1 MDWFIIFGHFRT
13 KIGLSCT
20 ENSPKPAIFPKPA
33 ETSHLLMEYFSKKFG
48 FWVIETLCIAFFT
61 IEFIL
66 RFWSCPDRFAFMR
79 NFMNL
84 IDLAAIIPYYIDMG
98 VKLYLP
104 DGPCPDSR
112 LGF

>member
-1 MDWFIIFGHFRT
+1 
-13 KIGLSCT
+13 
-20 ENSPKPAIFPKPA
+20 
-33 ETSHLLMEYFSKKFG
+33 
-48 FWVIETLCIAFFT
+48 
-61 IEFIL
+61 
-66 RFWSCPDRFAFMR
+66 MR

-112 LGF
+112 IGFWILTDEPGQGPTLSSLDTWFSETDFRLWVENQFISFMILVDFNDLRNL

>member
-1 MDWFIIFGHFRT
+1 
-13 KIGLSCT
+13 
-20 ENSPKPAIFPKPA
+20 
-33 ETSHLLMEYFSKKFG
+33 MELKCRFWILTLDFSKKFG

-112 LGF
+112 MGFRIDSWPISDLILKIRKKNK

>member
-1 MDWFIIFGHFRT
+1 MVIFNGKLT
-13 KIGLSCT
+13 K
-20 ENSPKPAIFPKPA
+20 
-33 ETSHLLMEYFSKKFG
+33 YFSKKFG

-112 LGF
+112 LGFISGSFQT